1 MPINKSNPYNVPYL
15 PSTFGIK
22 LTNTATHPVNAV
34 AINIIIPAGI
44 SALVIED
51 FALDQTATYKGK
63 TANITWS
70 VDEKYEDYLEYA
82 RDLEMFMS
90 EVDTEKYP
98 DASQKYRFE
107 LVHIDSVK

>member
-1 MPINKSNPYNVPYL
+1 MKRNINKMIGKVVRHFKGDFYL
-15 PSTFGIK
+15 VLG
-22 LTNTATHPVNAV
+22 V
-34 AINIIIPAGI
+34 IID
-44 SALVIED
+44 SETDRKMVHYKAL
-51 FALDQTATYKGK
+51 
-63 TANITWS
+63 
-70 VDEKYEDYLEYA
+70 YEDYLEYA

>member
-1 MPINKSNPYNVPYL
+1 MIGKVVRHFKGDFYL
-15 PSTFGIK
+15 VLG
-22 LTNTATHPVNAV
+22 V
-34 AINIIIPAGI
+34 IIDSETGRKMVHYK
-44 SALVIED
+44 AL
-51 FALDQTATYKGK
+51 
-63 TANITWS
+63 
-70 VDEKYEDYLEYA
+70 YEDYLEYA